1 MNPFTIIVLVLTS
14 LGLIG
19 TLYLV
24 FFKKKRAWLISSLFL
39 LFGLLMIILGQTVT
53 TTGGSFAD
61 VIYTVFGVFSIILAL
76 ISSLVIGVIQARK
89 AHKSA

>member
-1 MNPFTIIVLVLTS
+1 MNPFTIIVLILS
-14 LGLIG
+14 LLGLIG

-39 LFGLLMIILGQTVT
+39 AFGLVMIILGQTVT

-61 VIYTVFGVFSIILAL
+61 VIYTVFGVFSIIIAL
-76 ISSLVIGVIQARK
+76 ISALIIAAIQSRK
-89 AHKSA
+89 ANKAN